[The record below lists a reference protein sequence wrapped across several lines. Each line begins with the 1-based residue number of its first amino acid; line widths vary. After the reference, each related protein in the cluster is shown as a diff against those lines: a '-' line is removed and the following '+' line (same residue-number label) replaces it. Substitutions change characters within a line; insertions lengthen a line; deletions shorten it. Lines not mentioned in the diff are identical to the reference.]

1 MSAQANIVAFDGAS
15 TPVSHTLE
23 PMNSALDTAT
33 GELVA
38 TWAERLPTLPDYAQ
52 VRVKQTWK
60 KSKEGVNRVFTQVEV
75 PVMEAIAGQNASGYT
90 AAPKVAY
97 INKFQLVGYFSE
109 RSTVAERRLTRQLA
123 LNIASGVS
131 VSVAPVTTGPVPEL
145 VDKLVIAS

>member
-1 MSAQANIVAFDGAS
+1 MSAQANIVAFDGAA

-23 PMNSALDTAT
+23 PMNSIADATT

-52 VRVKQTWK
+52 VRFKATWK
-60 KSKEGVNRVFTQVEV
+60 KSKEGVNRVFIQVEV

-97 INKFQLVGYFSE
+97 INKVQHVGYFSE
-109 RSTVAERRLTRQLA
+109 RSTVAERRMARQL
-123 LNIASGVS
+123 LVNIAGS
-131 VSVAPVTTGPVPEL
+131 VATSVAPVSTGPVPEL
-145 VDKLVIAS
+145 IDKLVVAS